1 MKIPNS
7 LSTPA
12 PEVEVPPRFI
22 PTGNLWIQA
31 PQCGLDDA
39 GIYRLGGARL
49 DQAALFDFTGPKGG
63 PLLVPQVEV
72 GGKVHKLAKP
82 VLEMTSG
89 WIPRFRWQA
98 GPMRLT
104 MTVLAP
110 VGERGLGVRLSARG
124 EAEGL
129 RGSRFGFRG
138 AWGGFTAGRLSQ
150 TELDVRRR
158 VEVSRWTKTLV
169 WEALAGGSLAALGWA
184 RDPDGP
190 VRISDSGGEPAFEVW
205 QEFDGQPQLDLTLWV
220 ALARDFDGARTGT
233 VHLRRRGWVDLFE
246 TTVKWLNQ
254 RAPVVRD
261 QSGAVQLRVQH
272 NAFFGFFGTQAD
284 TLDGERLVLLT
295 SRSPQY
301 YVSGAYWS
309 RDALL
314 WAFPN
319 TLRIDPGRA
328 GEVLAVA
335 FERYAR
341 FPGDHAQYLDG
352 GVLYPGFELDEWA
365 AYLVALERYCKAGH
379 LELAL
384 DPAIRRG
391 VQRLVARLD
400 RELGA
405 CGLYASMLNPS
416 DDPVDRPYLIYSN
429 TLAWRGLAGMA
440 IQYRGIDGSLAG
452 ELESRAHALR
462 SALAGQ
468 AIVAGPFGPQYAWAV
483 DGEGGFE
490 LHDEP
495 SGSLSLLAYYGVQE
509 WREPAVLNTLKWV
522 HSQAN
527 KFRYNGRF
535 PGQGSPH
542 FPFPSCFGLAN
553 DLLGPKPDEAWSVL
567 AGAPL
572 DQGLACESFDPV
584 TGVVKTGAGFASA
597 AAFLAW
603 AAAESGDGL
612 AAAKRTRAH

>member
-1 MKIPNS
+1 MIGPKY
-7 LSTPA
+7 LTTPA
-12 PEVEVPPRFI
+12 PEVDEPPRFI
-22 PTGNLWIQA
+22 PTGNLWIHA

-39 GIYRLGGARL
+39 GVYRLGGARL
-49 DQAALFDFTGPKGG
+49 DHSALLDFAGPEGG
-63 PLLVPQVEV
+63 PLLLPQVEI
-72 GGKVHKLAKP
+72 GGKPFKLP
-82 VLEMTSG
+82 RPILEMSSG

-110 VGERGLGVRLSARG
+110 VGERGMGVRLSARG
-124 EAEGL
+124 DGDKLQGA
-129 RGSRFGFRG
+129 RIGFRG
-138 AWGGFTAGRLSQ
+138 AWGAFTAGRLSQ
-150 TELDVRRR
+150 TELEVRRR

-169 WEALAGGSLAALGWA
+169 WEALAGDSLAALGWA

-190 VRISDSGGEPAFEVW
+190 MRISDSGGEHAFEVW
-205 QEFDGQPQLDLTLWV
+205 QEFDGQPQLDLTLWI

-233 VHLRRRGWVDLFE
+233 IHLRRRGWVELFDA
-246 TTVKWLNQ
+246 TAKWLSD
-254 RAPVVRD
+254 RAPTVRD
-261 QSGAVQLRVQH
+261 QPEPVQRRVQQ
-272 NAFFGFFGTQAD
+272 NAFFGYFGTQAD
-284 TLDGERLVLLT
+284 SLDGERIVLVT

-319 TLRIDPGRA
+319 TLRIDPVRA
-328 GEVLAVA
+328 GETLAVA
-335 FERYAR
+335 LERYAR

-365 AYLVALERYCKAGH
+365 AYLVALERYCNAGH
-379 LELAL
+379 LDLAR
-384 DPAIRRG
+384 DPATR
-391 VQRLVARLD
+391 QTLLRLLARLD
-400 RELGA
+400 RELGG
-405 CGLYASMLNPS
+405 CGLYASFLNPS
-416 DDPVDRPYLIYSN
+416 DDPVDRPYLVYSN
-429 TLAWRGLAGMA
+429 TLTWRGLAGMA
-440 IQYRGIDGSLAG
+440 IQYRGVDDALAG

-462 SALAGQ
+462 SALATH
-468 AIVAGPFGPQYAWAV
+468 AIVTGPAGPQYAWAV

-495 SGSLSLLAYYGVQE
+495 SGSLTLLAYYGVQE
-509 WREPAVLNTLKWV
+509 WREPAIRNTLKWA
-522 HSQAN
+522 HSESN
-527 KFRYNGRF
+527 KYRIKGKF

-542 FPFPSCFGLAN
+542 FPYPSCFGLAN

-567 AGAPL
+567 GGAPL
-572 DQGLACESFDPV
+572 DQGFACESFDAK

-603 AAAESGDGL
+603 AAVESGDGL
-612 AAAKRTRAH
+612 AAAKRTRT